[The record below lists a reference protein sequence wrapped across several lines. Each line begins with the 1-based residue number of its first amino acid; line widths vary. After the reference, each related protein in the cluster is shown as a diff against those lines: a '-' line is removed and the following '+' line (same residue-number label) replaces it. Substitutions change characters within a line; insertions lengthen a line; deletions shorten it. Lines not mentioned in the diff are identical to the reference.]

1 MQRQGATFKKR
12 KDVAKYKRIL
22 KGGDEELRIGDKF
35 ELFRSQCSPQGPRGR
50 PMSSRTWSTSRGVG
64 IA

>member
-1 MQRQGATFKKR
+1 MQLQGATFEMKN
-12 KDVAKYKRIL
+12 AAESKRIL
-22 KGGDEELRIGDKF
+22 KDGDEKLQTGDKF
-35 ELFRSQCSPQGPRGR
+35 ELFRSQCSPQRQRER

>member
-1 MQRQGATFKKR
+1 MQRQGATLEKK
-12 KDVAKYKRIL
+12 KDVAEYKRIL
-22 KGGDEELRIGDKF
+22 KGGDKRLRIGDKF

-50 PMSSRTWSTSRGVG
+50 PTSSRTWSTSRGVG